1 MKKITFLL
9 FSALISF
16 GISAQDMVLT
26 GAFDGPLP
34 GGLPKAVEIYV
45 INDIADLSTYGF
57 GSANN
62 GGGTDGIE
70 FVMSGSA
77 TAGSY
82 LYIGTEDIEFLNYFG
97 IPPTFVSGAASINGD
112 DALELFD
119 NVVDTGGGVF
129 TGNVIDTFGDINLSG
144 TGQPWEYLDGW
155 AYRNDN
161 TGPDGVTFV
170 LASWTFSGINANDN
184 ETSNS
189 TAASPWP
196 LGTYVRA
203 LSVSDNDLNG
213 FSMYPNPT
221 STGVVTI
228 QTKNNQPLQVAVFDV
243 LGKKVIAKQLTNNT
257 LNVSSLKAG
266 IYLVQVTDNKSTTT
280 KKLIIK

>member
-16 GISAQDMVLT
+16 GVSAQDMVLT

-70 FVMSGSA
+70 FVLSGSA
-77 TAGSY
+77 TAGTY
-82 LYIGTEDIEFLNYFG
+82 LYIGTEDVEFLNYFG
-97 IPPTFVSGAASINGD
+97 ITPNFISGSASINGD
-112 DALELFD
+112 DALELFG

-129 TGNVIDTFGDINLSG
+129 TGDVIDTFGDINLSG

-161 TGPDGVTFV
+161 TGPDGAAFILT
-170 LASWTFSGINANDN
+170 SWTFSGINVNDDQ
-184 ETSNS
+184 TSNS
-189 TAASPWP
+189 TAVTPWP

-203 LSVSDNDLNG
+203 LSVSDNDLKG
-213 FSMYPNPT
+213 FNMYPNP
-221 STGVVTI
+221 SSNGIVTI

-243 LGKKVIAKQLTNNT
+243 IGKKVLAKQLTNNT

-266 IYLVQVTDNKSTTT
+266 IYLVQVTDNKSTST